1 MVVPPITG
9 AMLAD
14 FYLLKNADNYKFE
27 RMNQI
32 PKARLDTSVGA
43 IVGCLVGFCMNEP
56 PVGFGIPVLVKL
68 SIVIPTPLV
77 AMACSVVVVLIVNK
91 LMGRKTGRTA

>member
-1 MVVPPITG
+1 
-9 AMLAD
+9 
-14 FYLLKNADNYKFE
+14 
-27 RMNQI
+27 MNQI

-68 SIVIPTPLV
+68 STVIPTPLV
-77 AMACSVVVVLIVNK
+77 AMACSIAVVLIINK
-91 LMGRKTGRTA
+91 LQGQRKPHAA